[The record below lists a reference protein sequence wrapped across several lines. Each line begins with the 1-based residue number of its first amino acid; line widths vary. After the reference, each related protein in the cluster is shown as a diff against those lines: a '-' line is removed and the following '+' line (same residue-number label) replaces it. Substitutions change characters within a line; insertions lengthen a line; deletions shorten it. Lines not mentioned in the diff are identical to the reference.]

1 MSDQKSKSVKSDIP
15 AVKLNLIQK
24 EDKEKF
30 YTWNVKILLTELP
43 MHYFYKSR
51 LWPSLNACM
60 SPVSPVFNT
69 VESVRLPVNSKQIL
83 QIKIQSFVS
92 RGCSVLDKQVQ
103 CYQRKDKTWMAKPFF
118 FFVGSPPKAESTGRW
133 NSCRW
138 LNHSLTS

>member
-30 YTWNVKILLTELP
+30 YTWNIKILLTELP

-118 FFVGSPPKAESTGRW
+118 FLWVHHLRLSQRGDETVVG
-133 NSCRW
+133 W
-138 LNHSLTS
+138 LNRFIV